1 MPYTGRLLLLGV
13 GLVVV
18 LVLSYPPLQE
28 RLATIFSP
36 QNASTEVRFDEYRMF
51 PKAVARYPLG
61 IGFKVDPPVPGT
73 DLLGISNL
81 WLNFMYKVGLG
92 GMLLFIAVTWR
103 WWREAR
109 PEKGPIR
116 LTRDNAIWLG
126 STGGILAALV
136 SGLFDHYF
144 SFAVVMIG
152 LFWLLVGINLLEA
165 RRLFPERQPQP
176 RAVGYRKLKRQL
188 ERGAEPEMLGSA
200 FWLTLATL
208 LGLCLGFA
216 REWLLVASWGAGERS
231 DAFLIALFLPEAL
244 RMSLAGGVLSAAAL
258 PLFLERQGERRL
270 DWLAAILPALLGIAV
285 ALSLLLLAAAPW
297 LVRLLGGPGRDGQRP
312 GRGQLAGPRLV
323 RAGADAP
330 CAIQHPL
337 QAAERFVL
345 AGLGSLLFNLPP
357 VLYLALHGQAS
368 QRTTGPGLP
377 ARQPADAAGAAAFA
391 MDRGLAWHW
400 RLSGVELGELG
411 GRIAPLL
418 LSNAA
423 SQGLALVERLVAS
436 LLGEGAVTWVN
447 LARKLMNLP
456 LIALMSLNQ
465 VLLGMMSRRQG
476 GERLA
481 LLRRGLET
489 ASLLTLPAGV
499 GLVAA
504 APGLVALLLPRQ
516 TAGSPLPA
524 LLAWFAV
531 PLVFGAWNA
540 LLARYAYAA
549 GDTRLPLRCELLGS
563 ALNAA
568 LLAVLPL
575 IFGLPGI
582 PLAALGGVLCT
593 ALLLMRR
600 QALLGALPWAAVATE
615 RPGHGARRRPAVPH
629 RRYLAALGLG
639 TVAGCLALLG
649 MALWLRPWRTD

>member
-1 MPYTGRLLLLGV
+1 
-13 GLVVV
+13 
-18 LVLSYPPLQE
+18 
-28 RLATIFSP
+28 
-36 QNASTEVRFDEYRMF
+36 
-51 PKAVARYPLG
+51 
-61 IGFKVDPPVPGT
+61 
-73 DLLGISNL
+73 
-81 WLNFMYKVGLG
+81 
-92 GMLLFIAVTWR
+92 
-103 WWREAR
+103 
-109 PEKGPIR
+109 
-116 LTRDNAIWLG
+116 
-126 STGGILAALV
+126 
-136 SGLFDHYF
+136 
-144 SFAVVMIG
+144 
-152 LFWLLVGINLLEA
+152 
-165 RRLFPERQPQP
+165 
-176 RAVGYRKLKRQL
+176 
-188 ERGAEPEMLGSA
+188 MLGSA

-297 LVRLLGGPGRDGQRP
+297 LVRLLGPGLAETASAQAAANLRILAWCVP
-312 GRGQLAGPRLV
+312 GLMLHALFS
-323 RAGADAP
+323 
-330 CAIQHPL
+330 IPL

-368 QRTTGPGLP
+368 QPEQLALACLLGSLLMPLVLLP
-377 ARQPADAAGAAAFA
+377 SLWIEGWRPW
-391 MDRGLAWHW
+391 RW

-504 APGLVALLLPRQ
+504 APGLVALLLPQQ

-582 PLAALGGVLCT
+582 PLAALGGCS
-593 ALLLMRR
+593 APR
-600 QALLGALPWAAVATE
+600 
-615 RPGHGARRRPAVPH
+615 
-629 RRYLAALGLG
+629 
-639 TVAGCLALLG
+639 CC
-649 MALWLRPWRTD
+649 

>member
-1 MPYTGRLLLLGV
+1 
-13 GLVVV
+13 
-18 LVLSYPPLQE
+18 
-28 RLATIFSP
+28 
-36 QNASTEVRFDEYRMF
+36 
-51 PKAVARYPLG
+51 
-61 IGFKVDPPVPGT
+61 
-73 DLLGISNL
+73 
-81 WLNFMYKVGLG
+81 
-92 GMLLFIAVTWR
+92 
-103 WWREAR
+103 
-109 PEKGPIR
+109 
-116 LTRDNAIWLG
+116 
-126 STGGILAALV
+126 
-136 SGLFDHYF
+136 
-144 SFAVVMIG
+144 
-152 LFWLLVGINLLEA
+152 
-165 RRLFPERQPQP
+165 
-176 RAVGYRKLKRQL
+176 
-188 ERGAEPEMLGSA
+188 MLGSA

-297 LVRLLGGPGRDGQRP
+297 LVRLLGPGLAETASAQAAANLRVLAWCVP
-312 GRGQLAGPRLV
+312 GLMLHALFS
-323 RAGADAP
+323 
-330 CAIQHPL
+330 IPL

-368 QRTTGPGLP
+368 QPEQLALACLLGSLLMPLVLLP
-377 ARQPADAAGAAAFA
+377 SLWIEGWRP
-391 MDRGLAWHW
+391 WHW

-489 ASLLTLPAGV
+489 ASLLTLPAGGWLNTVGLGDDMARGLGQRVWLVRLVVAVGAVCLCAAGTALAGPVAFV
-499 GLVAA
+499 GLVVPHA
-504 APGLVALLLPRQ
+504 VRLLTGPDGR
-516 TAGSPLPA
+516 
-524 LLAWFAV
+524 
-531 PLVFGAWNA
+531 
-540 LLARYAYAA
+540 RYAKR
-549 GDTRLPLRCELLGS
+549 DRS
-563 ALNAA
+563 APA
-568 LLAVLPL
+568 P
-575 IFGLPGI
+575 FDPD
-582 PLAALGGVLCT
+582 
-593 ALLLMRR
+593 
-600 QALLGALPWAAVATE
+600 AT
-615 RPGHGARRRPAVPH
+615 
-629 RRYLAALGLG
+629 
-639 TVAGCLALLG
+639 
-649 MALWLRPWRTD
+649 

>member
-1 MPYTGRLLLLGV
+1 M
-13 GLVVV
+13 
-18 LVLSYPPLQE
+18 
-28 RLATIFSP
+28 
-36 QNASTEVRFDEYRMF
+36 
-51 PKAVARYPLG
+51 
-61 IGFKVDPPVPGT
+61 
-73 DLLGISNL
+73 
-81 WLNFMYKVGLG
+81 
-92 GMLLFIAVTWR
+92 
-103 WWREAR
+103 
-109 PEKGPIR
+109 
-116 LTRDNAIWLG
+116 
-126 STGGILAALV
+126 
-136 SGLFDHYF
+136 
-144 SFAVVMIG
+144 
-152 LFWLLVGINLLEA
+152 
-165 RRLFPERQPQP
+165 
-176 RAVGYRKLKRQL
+176 
-188 ERGAEPEMLGSA
+188 
-200 FWLTLATL
+200 
-208 LGLCLGFA
+208 
-216 REWLLVASWGAGERS
+216 
-231 DAFLIALFLPEAL
+231 
-244 RMSLAGGVLSAAAL
+244 
-258 PLFLERQGERRL
+258 
-270 DWLAAILPALLGIAV
+270 
-285 ALSLLLLAAAPW
+285 
-297 LVRLLGGPGRDGQRP
+297 
-312 GRGQLAGPRLV
+312 
-323 RAGADAP
+323 
-330 CAIQHPL
+330 
-337 QAAERFVL
+337 
-345 AGLGSLLFNLPP
+345 
-357 VLYLALHGQAS
+357 
-368 QRTTGPGLP
+368 
-377 ARQPADAAGAAAFA
+377 
-391 MDRGLAWHW
+391 
-400 RLSGVELGELG
+400 
-411 GRIAPLL
+411 
-418 LSNAA
+418 
-423 SQGLALVERLVAS
+423 AS

-504 APGLVALLLPRQ
+504 APGLVALLLPQQ

-600 QALLGALPWAAVATE
+600 QALLGALPWARLWLLSALAM
-615 RPGHGARRRPAVPH
+615 A
-629 RRYLAALGLG
+629 LAAGLLFRIDGIWLQLGLG

>member
-1 MPYTGRLLLLGV
+1 
-13 GLVVV
+13 
-18 LVLSYPPLQE
+18 
-28 RLATIFSP
+28 
-36 QNASTEVRFDEYRMF
+36 
-51 PKAVARYPLG
+51 
-61 IGFKVDPPVPGT
+61 
-73 DLLGISNL
+73 
-81 WLNFMYKVGLG
+81 
-92 GMLLFIAVTWR
+92 
-103 WWREAR
+103 
-109 PEKGPIR
+109 
-116 LTRDNAIWLG
+116 
-126 STGGILAALV
+126 
-136 SGLFDHYF
+136 
-144 SFAVVMIG
+144 
-152 LFWLLVGINLLEA
+152 
-165 RRLFPERQPQP
+165 
-176 RAVGYRKLKRQL
+176 
-188 ERGAEPEMLGSA
+188 MLGSA

-297 LVRLLGGPGRDGQRP
+297 LVRLLGPG
-312 GRGQLAGPRLV
+312 LAET
-323 RAGADAP
+323 ASA
-330 CAIQHPL
+330 
-337 QAAERFVL
+337 QAAANLRIL
-345 AGLGSLLFNLPP
+345 AWC
-357 VLYLALHGQAS
+357 V
-368 QRTTGPGLP
+368 PGLMP
-377 ARQPADAAGAAAFA
+377 SLWIEGWRPW
-391 MDRGLAWHW
+391 RW

-504 APGLVALLLPRQ
+504 APGLVALLLPQQ

-600 QALLGALPWAAVATE
+600 QALLGALPWARLWLLNALAM
-615 RPGHGARRRPAVPH
+615 A
-629 RRYLAALGLG
+629 LAAGLLFRIDGIWLQLGLG